1 METNLEQQ
9 SPKLNVT
16 NVSSAVFGKEEGAA
30 LGGES
35 SIGKL
40 ARILRTTRLK
50 VNEVEK
56 SITGISAKFLEIE
69 KRITLNTE
77 NITGNIE
84 KTASNTEKITSN
96 IEKTEKNAEE
106 IKGNIKKSKIN
117 AKKITSIKNTLQ
129 NQKSKIGEKL
139 PGSTE
144 EKEKAKLNTTLTETN
159 RILVEIQKQLAYDFA
174 MRVAEDKQEVAEDKE
189 ATSKKRFKREE
200 SALEKSAKAMVS
212 TVKTATKKIVSP
224 IGNIFEKLLA
234 FIGILGK
241 GIALNAA
248 FEFFKDEENRKK
260 ITKFFNI
267 LKENWQLLAKIL
279 GVIGGAILLGKI
291 IGFIGAMTKFGG
303 FILGLAANP
312 LFLAGI
318 GIIMAAAMQGLG
330 EQEKE
335 VVKQLQDQ
343 DKVNPF
349 SAENRKKLLE
359 KYKDELDGIMKPI
372 PGTGLNYTTNPFIEN
387 ELRHRIRFLET
398 GRYDYGGETLTFDFG
413 GIPFLENI
421 NINAGSKFNFETGE
435 AESLSG
441 DGKPPGISIQQRAMG
456 GPVTAKTPYLVGESG
471 PEIFTPNVDGSV
483 INNMRTE
490 KIYQMLSTGKKGRTR
505 IVELPPQTI
514 EGPKPEIKMPRGPAT
529 KAPKIS
535 SSNSLDGYRSVS
547 SGIYGIMV

>member
-16 NVSSAVFGKEEGAA
+16 NVSSAVFGKEEGAT
-30 LGGES
+30 LGKES

-40 ARILRTTRLK
+40 SRILRTTRLK

-56 SITGISAKFLEIE
+56 SITGISAKFLEID
-69 KRITLNTE
+69 KKITLNTE

-84 KTASNTEKITSN
+84 KTET
-96 IEKTEKNAEE
+96 
-106 IKGNIKKSKIN
+106 N

-174 MRVAEDKQEVAEDKE
+174 MRAAEDKKEVAEDKE
-189 ATSKKRFKREE
+189 ATSKERFKREE
-200 SALEKSAKAMVS
+200 SALEKSAKTMVS
-212 TVKTATKKIVSP
+212 TVKTATKKVVSP

-241 GIALNAA
+241 GIAVNAA
-248 FEFFKDEENRKK
+248 FEWFKDPENQKK

-279 GVIGGAILLGKI
+279 GSLALINLIGKIVGALATIKIVLTILTAKPVLIALAALSALKLGEMIGRPIFEAEVERQETIRETLKQEGYDEGKIRKFIEETPVLGVDGPLFQGQRNLANPTALPGDFDYRGGGLVPGLNLGGLVPGEGSSDTIHTLLTPGEFVIKKSVVQNYGQQYFQNVNNGVNIGGS
-291 IGFIGAMTKFGG
+291 T
-303 FILGLAANP
+303 
-312 LFLAGI
+312 
-318 GIIMAAAMQGLG
+318 
-330 EQEKE
+330 
-335 VVKQLQDQ
+335 
-343 DKVNPF
+343 
-349 SAENRKKLLE
+349 
-359 KYKDELDGIMKPI
+359 
-372 PGTGLNYTTNPFIEN
+372 
-387 ELRHRIRFLET
+387 
-398 GRYDYGGETLTFDFG
+398 
-413 GIPFLENI
+413 
-421 NINAGSKFNFETGE
+421 
-435 AESLSG
+435 
-441 DGKPPGISIQQRAMG
+441 
-456 GPVTAKTPYLVGESG
+456 
-471 PEIFTPNVDGSV
+471 
-483 INNMRTE
+483 NNMRTE
-490 KIYQMLSTGKKGRTR
+490 KIYQMLASGKKGRTR

>member
-16 NVSSAVFGKEEGAA
+16 NVSSAVFGKEEGAT
-30 LGGES
+30 LGKES

-40 ARILRTTRLK
+40 SRILRTTRLK

-56 SITGISAKFLEIE
+56 SITGISAKFLEID
-69 KRITLNTE
+69 KKITLNTE
-77 NITGNIE
+77 NITGNTK
-84 KTASNTEKITSN
+84 KTETNAEKITSN
-96 IEKTEKNAEE
+96 IEKTEK
-106 IKGNIKKSKIN
+106 N

-189 ATSKKRFKREE
+189 ATSKERFKREE

-224 IGNIFEKLLA
+224 IGNIFEKLIA

-241 GIALNAA
+241 GILVNAA
-248 FEFFKDEENRKK
+248 FDWFKDPENQKK

-267 LKENWQLLAKIL
+267 LKQNWKLIRNIL
-279 GVIGGAILLGKI
+279 GVIAGVIIGGKI
-291 IGFIGAMTKFGG
+291 IALGSAIA
-303 FILGLAANP
+303 GLAGP
-312 LFLAGI
+312 LAALAV
-318 GIIMAAAMQGLG
+318 AAGLVLATATSTAEFDQVEGENAFYNDPRLG
-330 EQEKE
+330 ESESFEVEQNFISKLIFGDQNTQEKKE
-335 VVKQLQDQ
+335 GRARLQIH
-343 DKVNPF
+343 
-349 SAENRKKLLE
+349 LLE
-359 KYKDELDGIMKPI
+359 GAFNDKDVKEWSADAQKKYTNAIKFLKLDKEKLAERLKPFRDYREARGRFGRGEGPDPGYSIFYTPLPENLDG
-372 PGTGLNYTTNPFIEN
+372 
-387 ELRHRIRFLET
+387 LRE
-398 GRYDYGGETLTFDFG
+398 
-413 GIPFLENI
+413 
-421 NINAGSKFNFETGE
+421 
-435 AESLSG
+435 
-441 DGKPPGISIQQRAMG
+441 MG
-456 GPVTAKTPYLVGESG
+456 GPVMSGNTYLVGERG
-471 PEIFTPNVDGSV
+471 PELFSPNIDGSIV
-483 INNMRTE
+483 NNMRTE
-490 KIYQMLSTGKKGRTR
+490 KIYQMLASGKRGRTR

-514 EGPKPEIKMPRGPAT
+514 EGPKPEIKIPRGPAT

>member
-16 NVSSAVFGKEEGAA
+16 NVSSAVFGKEEGAT
-30 LGGES
+30 LGKES

-40 ARILRTTRLK
+40 SRILRTTRLK

-56 SITGISAKFLEIE
+56 SITGISAKFLEID
-69 KRITLNTE
+69 KKITLNTE

-84 KTASNTEKITSN
+84 KTET
-96 IEKTEKNAEE
+96 
-106 IKGNIKKSKIN
+106 N

-174 MRVAEDKQEVAEDKE
+174 MRAAEDKKEVAEDKE
-189 ATSKKRFKREE
+189 ATSKERFKREE
-200 SALEKSAKAMVS
+200 SALEKSAKSMVS

-241 GIALNAA
+241 GILVNAA
-248 FEFFKDEENRKK
+248 FEWFKDPENQKK

-267 LKENWQLLAKIL
+267 LKQNWKLIRNIL
-279 GVIGGAILLGKI
+279 GVIAGVIIGGKI
-291 IGFIGAMTKFGG
+291 IA
-303 FILGLAANP
+303 LGSAIAALAGPLAA
-312 LFLAGI
+312 L
-318 GIIMAAAMQGLG
+318 AAAAGLVLATATSTAEFDQVEGENAFYNDPRLG
-330 EQEKE
+330 EGESFEVEQNFISKLIFGDQNTQEKKE
-335 VVKQLQDQ
+335 GRARQQIH
-343 DKVNPF
+343 
-349 SAENRKKLLE
+349 LLE
-359 KYKDELDGIMKPI
+359 GAFNDKDVKEWSADAQKKYTNAIKFLKLDKDKLAERSKPYREYGAALRKYQAGEGPNPGQSILYTPLPENLDG
-372 PGTGLNYTTNPFIEN
+372 L
-387 ELRHRIRFLET
+387 
-398 GRYDYGGETLTFDFG
+398 
-413 GIPFLENI
+413 
-421 NINAGSKFNFETGE
+421 
-435 AESLSG
+435 
-441 DGKPPGISIQQRAMG
+441 RAMG
-456 GPVTAKTPYLVGESG
+456 GPVTAGKRYLVGEGG
-471 PEIFTPNVDGSV
+471 PEIFAPNVDGSV
-483 INNMRTE
+483 INNMKTE
-490 KIYQMLSTGKKGRTR
+490 KIYQMLASGKKGRTR